1 MNWLKK
7 RTVKKIISS
16 VLLLLLSIV
25 IIWVGVKTLIKNY
38 NNNFNT
44 EKQIKGRITHI
55 EIIDKPIT
63 SSYGNVPF
71 LKVLSIE
78 LGNSSKKFYTYKANQ
93 DYSDLVKI
101 LSKGKEVTIRYIQNE
116 RVMLDILELST
127 SQKVILKFKDYKQ
140 KEYTAGIIMVIVGF
154 LIFVFSML
162 LLKVLKE

>member
-16 VLLLLLSIV
+16 VLLLLLSFV
-25 IIWVGVKTLIKNY
+25 IIWVGVKTLMKNY
-38 NNNFNT
+38 NNNFNA
-44 EKQIKGRITHI
+44 EKQIKGKITHI
-55 EIIDKPIT
+55 GIIDKPIT

-127 SQKVILKFKDYKQ
+127 SQKVVLKFKDYKQ

>member
-44 EKQIKGRITHI
+44 EKQIKGKITHI

-101 LSKGKEVTIRYIQNE
+101 LSKGKEVTIRYIDE
-116 RVMLDILELST
+116 RLMLNILELST
-127 SQKVILKFKDYKQ
+127 SQKVILKYKDYKQ
-140 KEYTAGIIMVIVGF
+140 KEYTAGIIMVVVGF
-154 LIFVFSML
+154 LIFVFSVL